1 MKTLTSLLTAA
12 VLAVGITSAMARD
25 QQATTAEMDNQL
37 NWAAARDFGQAHA
50 SVRAP
55 AVVKRNTIP
64 QSSIDFQE
72 QGSY

>member
-1 MKTLTSLLTAA
+1 MKTLTALLTAS
-12 VLAVGITSAMARD
+12 VLAVGVTNAMAYG

-50 SVRAP
+50 SARAP
-55 AVVKRNTIP
+55 SVVKRNTIP

>member
-1 MKTLTSLLTAA
+1 MKTLTALLTAT
-12 VLAVGITSAMARD
+12 VLAVGVSNAMAYD
-25 QQATTAEMDNQL
+25 QQATPAEMDNAL